1 MLVGETVS
9 EAESNARVVFRKL
22 RLVRWV
28 TKVQLHMYA
37 LSLFPDPA
45 WKASEVW
52 KQGWFQI
59 FDVVLH
65 VDPCTLTPLLISLTS
80 ETLF

>member
-37 LSLFPDPA
+37 LSLFPDLLGKPVRSGNKDGSKSLM
-45 WKASEVW
+45 WYCM
-52 KQGWFQI
+52 
-59 FDVVLH
+59 L
-65 VDPCTLTPLLISLTS
+65 TLVPSHPS
-80 ETLF
+80 